1 MSVVTVSHYQV
12 PESFLPKKKKSSWKL
27 LPPLPFRMNSEIF
40 SKASPQPRSYRR
52 RDEEIWKA
60 WLEMSQLSR
69 CVPTSFMRPTNQSQ
83 QSVSTAGWESYC
95 TRRTNCPFTLGRCSA
110 SLFRLWYLT
119 CKKKKLLKTVFN
131 VEKWY
136 DPRPKNTTQ
145 RYVENPKAITFY
157 IWGLSVIPTKK
168 KKNIWGLEPGNG
180 CPNI

>member
-1 MSVVTVSHYQV
+1 MWSSKYKIMTIFTLNERKSKQTCQWLLYLTTK
-12 PESFLPKKKKSSWKL
+12 FLKASYPKKKSSWKL

-83 QSVSTAGWESYC
+83 QSVSTAGWWESYC

-119 CKKKKLLKTVFN
+119 CKKKK
-131 VEKWY
+131 
-136 DPRPKNTTQ
+136 
-145 RYVENPKAITFY
+145 I
-157 IWGLSVIPTKK
+157 
-168 KKNIWGLEPGNG
+168 
-180 CPNI
+180 C